1 MMNLL
6 GKDLDLLENEFN
18 EYLEWYLYIYGK
30 FECKDSRKMGYM
42 IVLMN
47 DVN

>member
-18 EYLEWYLYIYGK
+18 EHPEWHLQSLVSLGVKIAEKWG
-30 FECKDSRKMGYM
+30 
-42 IVLMN
+42 I
-47 DVN
+47 

>member
-18 EYLEWYLYIYGK
+18 EHPEGDLQYHGK
-30 FECKDSRKMGYM
+30 SERKDSRKMAYDCT
-42 IVLMN
+42 N
-47 DVN
+47 E